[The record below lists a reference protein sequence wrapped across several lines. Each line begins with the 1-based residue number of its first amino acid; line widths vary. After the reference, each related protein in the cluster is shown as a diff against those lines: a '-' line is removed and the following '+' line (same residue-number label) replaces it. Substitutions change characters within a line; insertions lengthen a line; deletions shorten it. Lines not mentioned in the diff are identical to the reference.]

1 MNRKRSC
8 LLILSRVRSIS
19 ATATSCPRE
28 LTRRN
33 FEMGVGHS
41 ASPGLL
47 FRTSNI
53 LAIERLERGVPAM
66 VKRVTTLSCQEE
78 RRDWL
83 GEGREERSV
92 IEGAVRENR
101 RGCGVEGPAK
111 ESSSS
116 GVGSVA
122 EGTSLLD
129 RKLDHMNR

>member
-1 MNRKRSC
+1 
-8 LLILSRVRSIS
+8 
-19 ATATSCPRE
+19 
-28 LTRRN
+28 
-33 FEMGVGHS
+33 
-41 ASPGLL
+41 
-47 FRTSNI
+47 
-53 LAIERLERGVPAM
+53 M

-92 IEGAVRENR
+92 IEGAVREIR